1 MNNFWKWESIIY
13 GLSNTLIIYFWTNV
27 SELEKT
33 KFDLSSQKSKI
44 RPNGPFDFESL
55 QARLISSTSR

>member
-1 MNNFWKWESIIY
+1 MGINNIWVIE
-13 GLSNTLIIYFWTNV
+13 YFNNILLDNV

-33 KFDLSSQKSKI
+33 KFDLSSQKSEI